1 MRDALG
7 KLRGIKMGK
16 LTTNHVAGQI
26 LCTYVV
32 FEENVATYKIWK
44 QHENWKA

>member
-1 MRDALG
+1 MRDAFG

-16 LTTNHVAGQI
+16 LTTNRVTGQI
-26 LCTYVV
+26 LRTHVV

-44 QHENWKA
+44 QHKNWKA